1 MRYLKNLLADLG
13 FIMQFSGIFVVF
25 SALLG
30 LYLAEDR
37 AAIAFFL
44 TASCFLVLG
53 FLLNALA
60 QRKGLTKRQAYI
72 LLLLTFLVVPLIG
85 SLPFLYLQVFG
96 GLSVSSFVK
105 SFFEASSGITTTGL
119 SLIENTE
126 SLPKSLIFYRSL
138 LQFLG
143 GLGIVFIMLTF
154 VFSSEAKSVLRISK
168 ILGLEER
175 LSHIKRSFAEIL
187 IIYLTLTLISAIL
200 LYLSGLKD
208 GIISISLVMSLIS
221 TGGFLPV
228 SSLGAILSRVPSYLL
243 CLPMLLG
250 AISFRIYIKL
260 RDLDKRKITEV
271 GLYLLLIGMAVF
283 LLTFVS
289 SFNFETAFFHAVTAS
304 TTTGFYFLNLSSI
317 PSFSKFLLVILMFI
331 GGMAGS
337 TAGGIK
343 FQRILEIIRSTPI
356 LLKNCITERQQSVN
370 TLPFLLLFSYLSL
383 LVFLTLLFSSLGN
396 ALSDSLM
403 EAVSIISNTGYSAG
417 IIHSAPDWTKLIS
430 SFAMILGRVE
440 IIPLLLL
447 FVKEEEN
454 SGHK

>member
-1 MRYLKNLLADLG
+1 MKHLKNLLADLG
-13 FIMQFSGIFVVF
+13 FILQFSGVFVVF
-25 SALLG
+25 SALLA
-30 LYLAEDR
+30 LYLVEEK

-60 QRKGLTKRQAYI
+60 QRKGLTKKQAYL
-72 LLLLTFLVVPLIG
+72 LLLLTFLIIPLIG

-96 GLSVSSFVK
+96 ELSVSSFVK
-105 SFFEASSGITTTGL
+105 SFFEASSGITTTGM
-119 SLIENTE
+119 SLIENIET
-126 SLPKSLIFYRSL
+126 LPKSLIFYRSL

-168 ILGLEER
+168 ILGLEEK

-200 LYLSGLKD
+200 LYLFGLKD

-228 SSLGAILSRVPSYLL
+228 SSLDTILSKVPSYLL

-250 AISFRIYIKL
+250 AISFGIYIKL
-260 RDLDKRKITEV
+260 KELDKRRILEIL
-271 GLYLLLIGMAVF
+271 LYLLLISMAIF

-289 SFNFETAFFHAVTAS
+289 SFNFETAFFHAISAS
-304 TTTGFYFLNLSSI
+304 TTTGFYFLNLSSL
-317 PSFSKFLLVILMFI
+317 PSFSKLILIILMFI
-331 GGMAGS
+331 GGMTIS
-337 TAGGIK
+337 TAGGVK
-343 FQRILEIIRSTPI
+343 FQRILEIIKSIPI
-356 LLKNCITERQQSVN
+356 LLKNCISEKQQSIN
-370 TLPFLLLFSYLSL
+370 TLPFLLLFSYLFL
-383 LVFLTLLFSSLGN
+383 LVFLALVFSSFGN
-396 ALSDSLM
+396 TLSDSLI
-403 EAVSIISNTGYSAG
+403 EAVSIISNTGYSTG
-417 IIHSAPDWTKLIS
+417 IIYSIPDWAKLIS
-430 SFAMILGRVE
+430 AFSMILGRIE

-447 FVKEEEN
+447 FIKEEDKL
-454 SGHK
+454 SR